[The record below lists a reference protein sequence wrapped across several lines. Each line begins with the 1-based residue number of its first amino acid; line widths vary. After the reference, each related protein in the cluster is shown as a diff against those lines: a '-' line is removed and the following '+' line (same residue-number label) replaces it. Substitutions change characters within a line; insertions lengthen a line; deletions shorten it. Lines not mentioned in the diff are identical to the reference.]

1 MTDFTMT
8 GLRVVLEVARTGSFS
23 AAADA
28 LGYTQSAVSRQV
40 AATERAAGSP
50 LFTRH
55 ARGVRPTPAG
65 QTLLRHAGRVVDS
78 VAAAGQELAGMRDR
92 LAGRLMVGGFATA
105 SASLIPQAIAAL
117 RTQHPG
123 LDVRLLEA
131 PTPQLL
137 RALAR
142 RRLEVAVVATGE
154 GLPDYDLEEFTLHD
168 LRLTRGM
175 GIAVPEDHHLAQR
188 DWVSPE
194 ELTDQPWVVGP
205 QSAGPP
211 EFGVLPGLEDP
222 HVAFTVRDW
231 PARLGLVRAGLGIAL
246 VPGMA
251 ADVVPRG
258 VRWVPLR
265 SDDSPLRRQV
275 WAATMDVPSP
285 AAAATVLALQQQ
297 ASSMA

>member
-1 MTDFTMT
+1 
-8 GLRVVLEVARTGSFS
+8 
-23 AAADA
+23 
-28 LGYTQSAVSRQV
+28 
-40 AATERAAGSP
+40 
-50 LFTRH
+50 
-55 ARGVRPTPAG
+55 
-65 QTLLRHAGRVVDS
+65 
-78 VAAAGQELAGMRDR
+78 MRDR